1 MNITKG
7 ELIKIS
13 SNDIINYIVVIS
25 EIFNN
30 YIICK
35 KLYSQMPMTSEDVY
49 YNYKNE
55 TNIVKDNTYII
66 NNISLRATIKTKHFD
81 WLDDI
86 TDATPLKIQKKQIQ
100 LIIQ

>member
-1 MNITKG
+1 MNINKG
-7 ELIKIS
+7 ELIKIT

-25 EIFNN
+25 EIVNN
-30 YIICK
+30 IIICK
-35 KLYSQMPMTSEDVY
+35 KLYSQMPMTAEDVY

-55 TNIVKDNTYII
+55 TNLLKDNNNII
-66 NNISLRATIKTKHFD
+66 NNISLRATIKSKNFD

-100 LIIQ
+100 LII